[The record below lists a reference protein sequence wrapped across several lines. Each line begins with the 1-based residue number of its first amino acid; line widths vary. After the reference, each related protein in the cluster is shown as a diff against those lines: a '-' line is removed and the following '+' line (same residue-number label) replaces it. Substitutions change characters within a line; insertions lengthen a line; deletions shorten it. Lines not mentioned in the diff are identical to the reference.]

1 MSQITVLTK
10 KKMDFDVE
18 NEKAAQKDH
27 IFTANVMTQR
37 KDKDKSF

>member
-1 MSQITVLTK
+1 
-10 KKMDFDVE
+10 MDFDVE

-37 KDKDKSF
+37 KDKDKSFKRMLETAVVD